1 MAFDLDLVQGSLEYA
16 FSMRDSTIERML
28 TKPLSASTSC
38 ATAVPVTLKSDSNT
52 QYRRLFETAYDGIL
66 LLDFETGE
74 IEDVNPYLIQML
86 GYPKS
91 ELIGKQLWE
100 IGAIVDRDA
109 SVRAFEKL
117 KKEAYIKYHDLPLRT
132 QSGDLI
138 HVEFVSNVYDVDG
151 QTVIQCNIRD
161 ITDRRLA
168 EAQRSEI
175 EQASSKSVIQIV
187 DALTKMI
194 VARDPYTYAH
204 QHRVADLSVA
214 IAAELKMPKEFI
226 EGLHLIAQIH
236 DIGKVSVPLEILT
249 KPTELEPYEVEL
261 LRAHVETG
269 YEVVKHVESHWP
281 IAEAIRQHHE
291 RLDGSGYPNQLIGDA
306 IILEARIIA
315 VADTVEAMA
324 TDRPYRRALGLEA
337 ALREIEEGKN
347 RLFDAAV
354 VDACLRVFND
364 KHFAFPTD

>member
-1 MAFDLDLVQGSLEYA
+1 M
-16 FSMRDSTIERML
+16 
-28 TKPLSASTSC
+28 
-38 ATAVPVTLKSDSNT
+38 TLRSDSNT

-66 LLDFETGE
+66 LLNFETGE

-109 SVRAFEKL
+109 SVRAFAIL
-117 KKEAYIKYHDLPLRT
+117 KKETYIKYDDLPLRT

-151 QTVIQCNIRD
+151 ELVIQCNIRD

-168 EAQRSEI
+168 EAQRIEI
-175 EQASSKSVIQIV
+175 EHASTKSVIQIV
-187 DALTKMI
+187 DALTKMM

-214 IAAELKMPKEFI
+214 IATELKMPEDFI
-226 EGLHLIAQIH
+226 EGLNLIGQIH

-249 KPTELEPYEVEL
+249 KPVALESYEVEL
-261 LRAHVETG
+261 LRAHAKTG
-269 YEVVKHVESHWP
+269 FEVVKHVESTWP
-281 IAEAIRQHHE
+281 LAEAILQHHE
-291 RLDGSGYPNQLIGDA
+291 RLDGSGYPNQLTGDA

-324 TDRPYRRALGLEA
+324 TDRPYRKALGLEA
-337 ALREIEEGKN
+337 ALREIEEGRD
-347 RLFDAAV
+347 RLYDGAV
-354 VDACLRVFND
+354 VDACLRLFHD
-364 KHFAFPTD
+364 RGYAFPHD

>member
-1 MAFDLDLVQGSLEYA
+1 M
-16 FSMRDSTIERML
+16 
-28 TKPLSASTSC
+28 
-38 ATAVPVTLKSDSNT
+38 TLKSDSNT

-66 LLDFETGE
+66 LLNFETGE

-109 SVRAFEKL
+109 SVRAFATL
-117 KKEAYIKYHDLPLRT
+117 RKESYIKYDDLPLRT

-151 QTVIQCNIRD
+151 EMVIQCNIRD

-168 EAQRSEI
+168 EAQRIEI
-175 EQASSKSVIQIV
+175 EHASTKSVIQIV
-187 DALTKMI
+187 DALTKMM

-214 IAAELKMPKEFI
+214 IATELKMPEDFI
-226 EGLHLIAQIH
+226 EGLNLIGQIH

-249 KPTELEPYEVEL
+249 KPVALESYEVEL
-261 LRAHVETG
+261 LRAHAKTG
-269 YEVVKHVESHWP
+269 FEVVKHVESTWP
-281 IAEAIRQHHE
+281 LAEAILQHHE
-291 RLDGSGYPNQLIGDA
+291 RLDGSGYPNQLTGDA

-324 TDRPYRRALGLEA
+324 TDRPYRKALGLEA
-337 ALREIEEGKN
+337 ALCEIDEGRD
-347 RLFDAAV
+347 RLFDGTV
-354 VDACLRVFND
+354 VDACLRLFHD
-364 KHFAFPTD
+364 RGYAFPHD